1 MNLKYVVS
9 RISRMA
15 VITQAS
21 SSLGLKLGNARMQP
35 VVSNWDQK
43 MVTSILTKVKP
54 TTKW

>member
-35 VVSNWDQK
+35 VISNWDQK
-43 MVTSILTKVKP
+43 VVASILTKVKP
-54 TTKW
+54 TTK